1 MDERNRTDLPHDQ
14 VARDNDGQV
23 NNTDQNL
30 INNREQN
37 EALDDA
43 YLGGLYDTEFLNGR
57 ADAMAD
63 NDVTGDFDE
72 ETAAE
77 IAPGLNVGNTDRE
90 LEDRTG
96 GERRGDTE
104 QVEVEGGNTALG
116 WTALVVS
123 IVSLFFLPVLAG
135 TIGVVTGFFA
145 ARNGARTLGT
155 WAIAIGLF
163 SIVLSLFIAP
173 LVR

>member
-14 VARDNDGQV
+14 VARDNDGHV
-23 NNTDQNL
+23 NDTDQNL
-30 INNREQN
+30 VNREQN
-37 EALDDA
+37 EAFDDA
-43 YLGGLYDTEFLNGR
+43 YLGGLYGADT
-57 ADAMAD
+57 MAD
-63 NDVTGDFDE
+63 NDVTGDYNE
-72 ETAAE
+72 ESAAE
-77 IAPGLNVGNTDRE
+77 IAPGLNVGNTDRG
-90 LEDRTG
+90 LEERTG
-96 GERRGDTE
+96 DERRDREE
-104 QVEVEGGNTALG
+104 QAEVEGGNTALG

-135 TIGVVTGFFA
+135 TIGIVTGFFA